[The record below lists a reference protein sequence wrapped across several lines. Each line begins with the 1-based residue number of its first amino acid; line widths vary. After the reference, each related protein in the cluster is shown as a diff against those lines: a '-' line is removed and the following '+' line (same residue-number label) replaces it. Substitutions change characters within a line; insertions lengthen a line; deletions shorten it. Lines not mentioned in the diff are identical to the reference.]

1 MNHLILLVSK
11 KLICPK
17 AQILSENTENKL
29 YLLKCSK
36 IIF

>member
-17 AQILSENTENKL
+17 AQILSENTEKQAVSPEML
-29 YLLKCSK
+29 
-36 IIF
+36 